1 MLEQDLA
8 HLPDEVREQ
17 LAILE
22 LELSEG
28 DITQKGYEKK
38 RNLILAKFTKGCNAG
53 PGQSKGSPGT
63 RAHRQHQR
71 RLTRDETRFHSEI
84 RAEAVQQAL
93 AEYSQGYK
101 ERPSIVQPIK
111 RPTESRGRYS
121 RASDSSSDDDDS
133 LVGSLKRKTQPTGK
147 HNAGLGGSRNGNSAP
162 PDVTGGAA
170 VEAMLRRVREQHE
183 IKLQIQRETESRPKV
198 SSPKAADDAKIEVRP
213 CKRIEQTT
221 KIDDDVEQA
230 TRLID
235 EVVYVNQDCI
245 KSSDGRTTPPNANN
259 YQNAIFLQKKLPK
272 LSQKLQQVVNC
283 LQRQRL
289 ATSQVVDKFL
299 SRQLVD
305 KKRRKQVVN
314 RLWVEKVSHAVR
326 KLVLEVLSE

>member
-1 MLEQDLA
+1 MLEQELA
-8 HLPDEVREQ
+8 HLPEDVREQ

-38 RNLILAKFTKGCNAG
+38 RNLILGKFSKGCSAD
-53 PGQSKGSPGT
+53 PGQSKGSPGA

-111 RPTESRGRYS
+111 RSTESRGRYN

-133 LVGSLKRKTQPTGK
+133 LVGSLKRKTQPIGK
-147 HNAGLGGSRNGNSAP
+147 QNAGLGASRNGNSAP

-183 IKLQIQRETESRPKV
+183 IKLQVALQIQRETDSRSKIT
-198 SSPKAADDAKIEVRP
+198 SPKAADGVSDDVRGS
-213 CKRIEQTT
+213 KRIEPKT

-245 KSSDGRTTPPNANN
+245 KSSDGQTTPPNANN
-259 YQNAIFLQKKLPK
+259 YQNAVFCEFVHC
-272 LSQKLQQVVNC
+272 LSG
-283 LQRQRL
+283 
-289 ATSQVVDKFL
+289 F
-299 SRQLVD
+299 
-305 KKRRKQVVN
+305 
-314 RLWVEKVSHAVR
+314 
-326 KLVLEVLSE
+326 